1 MKNATGTP
9 NLAQENQA
17 IKRQKLEG
25 GRSREVTF
33 TSVICVEV
41 QILLF
46 CIHSLNWFSL
56 CPLEVQILN
65 PKPQTLPHKSKLGNT
80 GMHSSTAIKTQKE
93 DRKVCAFHHSLTI
106 PCCSAIYELSK

>member
-41 QILLF
+41 QILL
-46 CIHSLNWFSL
+46 
-56 CPLEVQILN
+56 
-65 PKPQTLPHKSKLGNT
+65 
-80 GMHSSTAIKTQKE
+80 
-93 DRKVCAFHHSLTI
+93 
-106 PCCSAIYELSK
+106 